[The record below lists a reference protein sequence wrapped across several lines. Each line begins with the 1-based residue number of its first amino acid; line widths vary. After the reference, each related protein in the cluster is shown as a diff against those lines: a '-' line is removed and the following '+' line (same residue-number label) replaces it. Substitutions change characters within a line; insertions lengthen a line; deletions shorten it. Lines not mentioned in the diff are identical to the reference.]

1 MSSQLGSSFLVYSY
15 NNKRVLAFDVCCNWF
30 WSRQNTT
37 TLVNDNAGWA
47 AYGSDFDGDVFLD
60 AVSLATVL
68 VHLGVH
74 DALKLVEL
82 LLKKKNQPQR
92 IVTNFKLTQLDLQA
106 LHYLFF
112 SNQ

>member
-1 MSSQLGSSFLVYSY
+1 M
-15 NNKRVLAFDVCCNWF
+15 
-30 WSRQNTT
+30 
-37 TLVNDNAGWA
+37 NDDTGWA

-82 LLKKKNQPQR
+82 LLKKKNSQPQR

>member
-1 MSSQLGSSFLVYSY
+1 M
-15 NNKRVLAFDVCCNWF
+15 
-30 WSRQNTT
+30 
-37 TLVNDNAGWA
+37 NDDTGWA

-82 LLKKKNQPQR
+82 LLKKNKPVNHSALSHKYVAGILPYK
-92 IVTNFKLTQLDLQA
+92 FKE
-106 LHYLFF
+106 
-112 SNQ
+112 